1 MAATEKSVTPRPL
14 PPPPPRPPHNKKM
27 VRRGGLKKKIEIKTR
42 ETKNQRSVACAKR
55 RKTVFSKAADLC
67 LLSGA
72 NIAVFVT
79 SPAENSDV
87 VYSFSGHSPASEI
100 ADCFLNCKPPP
111 KIVNTRNKL
120 GFWWED
126 PDLYRNCND
135 LSELNVIEE
144 RLEKTKK
151 DLLACLEKK
160 ERQRLVTS
168 DHQNPSFSSSSQV
181 VSFDQINP
189 SFSLD
194 DNYGGS
200 CFDQIPNSV
209 SSLEEIWGES
219 STRIDQNPS
228 SFTFED
234 IELFL
239 SSSSSDEIMGT
250 KEEEK
255 NNAMSVTQETK
266 TEPMMVNACDDDKS
280 FWDNIFNDD
289 DLNLSDI

>member
-1 MAATEKSVTPRPL
+1 
-14 PPPPPRPPHNKKM
+14 M
-27 VRRGGLKKKIEIKTR
+27 VRRGGLKRKIEFVKR
-42 ETKNQRSVACAKR
+42 ETTQQRSVACAKR

-87 VYSFSGHSPASEI
+87 VYSFNGHSPASEI
-100 ADCFLNCKPPP
+100 ADCYLNCKPPP
-111 KIVNTRNKL
+111 KIVNTRTKL

-126 PDLYRNCND
+126 PDLYRNCDD

-160 ERQRLVTS
+160 ERQRLVAS
-168 DHQNPSFSSSSQV
+168 DHQNPSFSSSSSQV
-181 VSFDQINP
+181 VPFDQKNP

-194 DNYGGS
+194 DNYGES
-200 CFDQIPNSV
+200 CFDQIPNLV
-209 SSLEEIWGES
+209 SSNEEICGES

-234 IELFL
+234 MELFM
-239 SSSSSDEIMGT
+239 SSSSDELFSFDEIMGT

-266 TEPMMVNACDDDKS
+266 TELMMVNACDDDKS
-280 FWDNIFNDD
+280 FWDNIFNED
-289 DLNLSDI
+289 DLNLTDI